1 MHAPPSHSQWALG
14 IYGFRF
20 PFLLTSAHMAFS
32 FAALA
37 PVALCMP
44 RELHER
50 TLRQQWRGIVYIG
63 AFMALNITLNNMSL
77 QDITL
82 TLNQII
88 RSAIPVVTCALSV
101 VIEGRQ
107 PPRREIIS
115 LVVLTLGV
123 MIVVWRGRASGKLYA
138 VILCVIGTVCNGAM
152 MTFSGKLMSEKLDVV
167 RLTFYTAPVSL
178 LMLAPLCIKY
188 EVGRGLGSTWEREVV
203 EGANACPPRGE
214 SLTDTI

>member
-1 MHAPPSHSQWALG
+1 
-14 IYGFRF
+14 
-20 PFLLTSAHMAFS
+20 MAFS

-188 EVGRGLGSTWEREVV
+188 EVGPGLGNNSGT
-203 EGANACPPRGE
+203 
-214 SLTDTI
+214 